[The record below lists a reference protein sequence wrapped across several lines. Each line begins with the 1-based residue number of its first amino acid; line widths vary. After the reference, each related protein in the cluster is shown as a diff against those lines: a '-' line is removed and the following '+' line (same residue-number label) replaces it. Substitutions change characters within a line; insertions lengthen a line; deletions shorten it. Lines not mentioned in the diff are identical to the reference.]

1 MNGGGA
7 APPLT
12 AAAVAAGRW
21 FESRSKD
28 SEYGSSLFRL
38 SEVSAQ
44 LVQLR
49 VSFGRTST
57 GQQEA
62 HIDRFQVTSS
72 CGFRILLLVRVLF
85 GTSHGSVLGSVRAS
99 GSRFGQNSQ
108 QKSTRLTRSTQ
119 RVDSVNIPTRRLG
132 KN

>member
-21 FESRSKD
+21 FESRSK
-28 SEYGSSLFRL
+28 EL

>member
-21 FESRSKD
+21 FESRSKEFPN
-28 SEYGSSLFRL
+28 SL